1 MGALRHSSAPIPPQ
15 FTTKWRY
22 NFDIK
27 HGKIKKPLFFDKL
40 YRHCTGFSEYVPRRY
55 DSKQTALGEPKHVI
69 WQSFTLWNPSIFDG
83 INQKKDIYVLLF

>member
-55 DSKQTALGEPKHVI
+55 DSKQMALGEPKHVL
-69 WQSFTLWNPSIFDG
+69 WQSLESIH
-83 INQKKDIYVLLF
+83 I